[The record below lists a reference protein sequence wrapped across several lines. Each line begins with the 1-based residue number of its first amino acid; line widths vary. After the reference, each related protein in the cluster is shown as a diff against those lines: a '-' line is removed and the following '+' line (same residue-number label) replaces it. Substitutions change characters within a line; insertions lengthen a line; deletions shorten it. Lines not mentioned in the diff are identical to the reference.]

1 MTMTWFGIVLVSAI
15 IVSTLLAILG
25 IDEPR
30 QPITTGLALWI
41 TVINA
46 LVIWGIV
53 AVGTTT

>member
-1 MTMTWFGIVLVSAI
+1 MTWFGIVLVSAI